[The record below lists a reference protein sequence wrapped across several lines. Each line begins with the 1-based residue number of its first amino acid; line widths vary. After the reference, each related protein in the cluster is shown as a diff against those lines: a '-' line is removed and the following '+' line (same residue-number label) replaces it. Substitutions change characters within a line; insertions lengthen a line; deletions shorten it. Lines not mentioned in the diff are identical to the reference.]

1 MGRIIRYKCPFC
13 DKRMERKNLVS
24 HIDKDHEE
32 LLPEGFSPLR
42 YVFHYVNK
50 RPMDYHGICTEC
62 KGETPWD
69 ENIGRYKRQCENPA
83 CKKQFV
89 KKFEDNMIR
98 TIGVSRISATE
109 EGLKKLLAGRKISG
123 KYKFQNGKE
132 KEYCGSYE
140 KKALEFMDGVLNID
154 PDDLLA
160 PGPTLKYELDGKTR
174 YYITDFYYQ
183 PYNLII
189 EVKDGGDNPNTK
201 GAMREVRRKQ
211 MAKEKFV
218 IEKTDYNY
226 LRLTNNDFSQLL
238 SVFMDLKMQLVDG
251 SKDRVVHVNESMNC
265 LNTGYIP
272 GFDNR
277 RVFVLNYY
285 QNNVFN
291 PDEIRGLAIANSPLL
306 TDILYRDSLGKL
318 TKAPE
323 DFLKNFKYDIFAVEK
338 DHKELNEQLAPYMG
352 EFIDEEF
359 LYEVLFGK
367 EMLSQDQIYTE
378 ELATPVPSM
387 RQLLKIHESV
397 VENYLRGDVPEDD
410 YVTEADGTMTGLR
423 TNNKVIIS
431 ENDPLFRVV
440 YNSEMGTEDFVKKT
454 LNVISNMKGD

>member
-13 DKRMERKNLVS
+13 DKRMERDKLVS
-24 HIDKDHEE
+24 HVGKEHED

-50 RPMDYHGICTEC
+50 RPLDYHGICTEC
-62 KGETPWD
+62 KSTTPWD
-69 ENIGRYKRQCENPA
+69 ENTGRYKRQCGKES
-83 CKKQFV
+83 CRKQFV
-89 KKFEDNMIR
+89 KKFEDNMVR
-98 TIGVSRISATE
+98 TVGVSRISATE

-123 KYKFQNGKE
+123 KYKFKNGVE

-140 KKALEFMDGVLNID
+140 KKALEFMDTVLDID
-154 PDDLLA
+154 PDDIMS

-201 GAMREVRRKQ
+201 DAMREVRRKSL
-211 MAKEKFV
+211 AKEKFV

-238 SVFMDLKMQLVDG
+238 SVFMDLKLQLVDG
-251 SKDRVVHVNESMNC
+251 SNDRVVHVNESMNC

-272 GFDNR
+272 GFDNK

-285 QNNVFN
+285 TNNVFD
-291 PDEIRGLAIANSPLL
+291 PDDRKGLAISNSPLL
-306 TDILYRDSLGKL
+306 KDIIYRDDIGNL

-323 DFLKNFKYDIFAVEK
+323 DFLKNFKYDVFSVKK
-338 DHKELNEQLAPYMG
+338 DHKELNEQLAPHMG
-352 EFIDEEF
+352 EFVSEEF
-359 LYEVLFGK
+359 LYEVLFDK
-367 EMLSQDQIYTE
+367 EMLSSDQIYTE
-378 ELATPVPSM
+378 EKAEPVATM
-387 RQLLKIHESV
+387 RQLLKIHESRL
-397 VENYLRGDVPEDD
+397 ENYLRGDVPEDD
-410 YVTEADGTMTGLR
+410 YVTESDGSMTGLR
-423 TNNKVIIS
+423 TNNKIIQS
-431 ENDPLFRVV
+431 DSDPVFRVV

-454 LNVISNMKGD
+454 LNVISNIKED